1 MKLLSYEVNGSQCYG
16 VLAGE
21 GIVDLT
27 RRFGQR
33 FPRLKE
39 MLAGDGLK
47 LAAEAVAGVDPDYG
61 LKEIEFQLP
70 IPQPEKIICVGV
82 NYPERNAEYQDHSV
96 LQEKPSLFLR
106 VARSFVPHGSAI
118 VRPPESTKFDYEGEV
133 VVVIGQG
140 GRRIAPERA
149 FDHVAGLS
157 IMNEGTI
164 RDWIRHAKF
173 NNTQGKNWERS
184 GSIGPWIATLD
195 EFPNLADTT
204 ISTRVNGELRQ
215 HDKLGNMLF
224 PIPFLISYIS
234 TFTELAPGDV
244 IATGTPTGAGV
255 RLDPPCYL
263 IPGDTVEVEVSGLGT
278 LSNKVADEQL

>member
-1 MKLLSYEVNGSQCYG
+1 MKLLSYEVNGSQGYG
-16 VLAGE
+16 ALAGE
-21 GIVDLT
+21 GVVDLT

-33 FPRLKE
+33 FPTLKD
-39 MLAGDGLK
+39 LLGGDGLK
-47 LAAEAVAGVDPDYG
+47 LAAEAVAGAKPDYS
-61 LKEIEFQLP
+61 LNEIKLQLP
-70 IPQPEKIICVGV
+70 IPQPEKIMCVGV
-82 NYPERNAEYQDHSV
+82 NYPERNAEYQDHSA

-106 VARSFVPHGSAI
+106 VTRSFVPHGAAI

-133 VVVIGQG
+133 VVIIGQG
-140 GRRIAPERA
+140 GRRIAQERA

-195 EFPNLADTT
+195 EFPKLADAT
-204 ISTRVNGELRQ
+204 ISTRVNGDLRQ

-263 IPGDTVEVEVSGLGT
+263 IPGDTVEVEVSGLGI